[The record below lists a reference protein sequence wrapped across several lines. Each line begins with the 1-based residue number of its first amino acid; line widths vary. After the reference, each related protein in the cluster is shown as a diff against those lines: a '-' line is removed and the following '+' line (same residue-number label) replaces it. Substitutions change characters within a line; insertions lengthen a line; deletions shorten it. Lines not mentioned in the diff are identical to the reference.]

1 MDLSKEHKVTYTKPN
16 YCTVHL
22 FLRLSVLVFGG
33 LVSSGV
39 GGLVSGGVGGLVS
52 GRVGVTTSV
61 TPKNYLY
68 IKIDMY
74 MRI

>member
-1 MDLSKEHKVTYTKPN
+1 MDPDLSKEHKVMYTKPN

-33 LVSSGV
+33 LVS
-39 GGLVSGGVGGLVS
+39 GG
-52 GRVGVTTSV
+52 VGVTTSV
-61 TPKNYLY
+61 TPENYLY